1 MAKIIV
7 TGATGNLGGGII
19 RHLLE
24 KGMAAKDIVALVRGQ
39 EGRGNLEK
47 LGVTIKIGDYN
58 NPDSLRNAFEG
69 MDKLMFVSSPDFDNT
84 LRIRQHASAVEA
96 ARNAKVSQIIYT
108 SLAYAEEMNG
118 LGLENVHLATEYMIK
133 TTGIPYT
140 FLRNGFYLE
149 NVMGDL
155 LKKAVSTGELVTAT
169 ADGKFNFVLRDDLAL
184 AAATVLAEDGHE
196 NKTYNLVNS
205 SAVSFDEYANIIS
218 NIYSKEVK
226 HINLAPNEAVKRLI
240 AMGENEAIA
249 GFNVYGIYVPIAKG
263 QFSKVSNELESLIG
277 RKCTS
282 IQNALKSQLN

>member
-24 KGMAAKDIVALVRGQ
+24 KGMAAKNIVALVRGQ

-108 SLAYAEEMNG
+108 SFAYAEEMNG

-155 LKKAVSTGELVTAT
+155 LKKAVSTGELVTAA

-249 GFNVYGIYVPIAKG
+249 GFNVYGIYVPIAKR